1 MAEAEIYDMVDQ
13 FGGFAEPRNKAF
25 LLLVDVYIGMAD
37 FFQARATIEAIETNV
52 EDQKIKDE
60 AKAKLEII
68 SLKEAEAAEK
78 LKQPEVI
85 EEINIEESSPVI
97 ENKEGGNNE

>member
-1 MAEAEIYDMVDQ
+1 
-13 FGGFAEPRNKAF
+13 
-25 LLLVDVYIGMAD
+25 MAD
-37 FFQARATIEAIETNV
+37 FFQARATIEAIEANV
-52 EDQKIKDE
+52 EDVKVKDE

-68 SLKEAEAAEK
+68 ALKEAEALEK

-85 EEINIEESSPVI
+85 DEINIEETTPVN

>member
-1 MAEAEIYDMVDQ
+1 M
-13 FGGFAEPRNKAF
+13 G
-25 LLLVDVYIGMAD
+25 D

-52 EDQKIKDE
+52 EDVKIKDE
-60 AKAKLEII
+60 AKAKLELIA
-68 SLKEAEAAEK
+68 LKEAEALEK

-85 EEINIEESSPVI
+85 EEINIEETAPVI